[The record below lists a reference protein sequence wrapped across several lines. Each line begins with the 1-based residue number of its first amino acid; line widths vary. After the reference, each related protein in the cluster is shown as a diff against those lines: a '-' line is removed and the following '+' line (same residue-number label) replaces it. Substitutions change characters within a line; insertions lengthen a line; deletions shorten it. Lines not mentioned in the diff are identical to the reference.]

1 MIHFMS
7 MLRGRFARPVRDN
20 GVGMSGPTDIVVC
33 SVEARARRLMTYSTA
48 AVGTTAAA
56 RTIRTET

>member
-7 MLRGRFARPVRDN
+7 MLRDTGGGLP
-20 GVGMSGPTDIVVC
+20 GPTDSVVW
-33 SVEARARRLMTYSTA
+33 SVEARARRLMTYAPA